1 MAYTSLTPTA
11 IGRNEVVAQASAS
24 TDAADIKI
32 PYGRD
37 DKLLIE
43 ISAGTAGSVVIEKG
57 NGYAAADEDLTVLSS
72 ATGTKY
78 VVVETAKYGKDGYIY
93 IDVTTHGQVRAY
105 SLM

>member
-1 MAYTSLTPTA
+1 MAYTEITPVA
-11 IGRNEVVAQASAS
+11 LGRNVVASQATAS
-24 TDAADIKI
+24 TDASDVKIK
-32 PYGRD
+32 YGRD

-43 ISAGTAGSVVIEKG
+43 VSASTAGTVVVEKG
-57 NGYAAADEDLTVLSS
+57 SGYAAADEDLTVLSS